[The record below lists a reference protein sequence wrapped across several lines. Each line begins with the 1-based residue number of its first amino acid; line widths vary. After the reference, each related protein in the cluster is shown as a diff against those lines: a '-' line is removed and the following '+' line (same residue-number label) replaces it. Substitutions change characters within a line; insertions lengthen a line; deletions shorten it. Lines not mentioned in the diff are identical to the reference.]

1 MSCSGSD
8 GDDDD
13 DDEADDGMIVDEGV
27 ANFHGEVGGGK
38 SEFDDDQLSLNL
50 RESDEETETESVM
63 IVSG

>member
-1 MSCSGSD
+1 MSCSGS
-8 GDDDD
+8 DDD
-13 DDEADDGMIVDEGV
+13 DDEADGMVVDEGV
-27 ANFHGEVGGGK
+27 TNFHGEVGGGK